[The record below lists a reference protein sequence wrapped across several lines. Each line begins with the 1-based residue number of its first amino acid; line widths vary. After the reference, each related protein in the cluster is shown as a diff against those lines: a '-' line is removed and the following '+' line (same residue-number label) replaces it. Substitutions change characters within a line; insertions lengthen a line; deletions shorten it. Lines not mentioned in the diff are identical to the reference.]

1 MLFFCYLN
9 FKNVVYIMFYCCWL
23 LRILRSRYFVA
34 PVAKHRAGYATVTRD
49 SKNECCEA
57 AQHIVNKKNTKKMKL
72 SYWLYAGPAHIGSLK
87 IASSFKNV
95 HALMHA
101 PLGDDFFNV
110 MRSMLERER
119 DFTSVK
125 TTLVDRHVL
134 AKGSQTKVI
143 QNLQRQYKE
152 ENPDFILLTPTCT
165 SSILQEDLSLFV
177 KRACQNIKTPILLA
191 DVNHYRI
198 NELQAGD
205 KTLEQILQ
213 FILNDT
219 LSDKQPDSAKRQI
232 SSLAADPSVGYEVTR
247 GTEKLRVLTQKP
259 SVNIL
264 GITTLGFH
272 HQHDIRELQRLL
284 FDLGFEVNEI
294 IPEGSSLKSIQNL
307 PSAWFNIV
315 PYRECGL
322 MAAEYLK
329 NEFGMPYT
337 AISPIGVLQTK
348 EFILELEALKNQIA
362 KEISHSRAAR
372 SNNVHPPHQ
381 NFMPSLDASNFDYEA
396 FQNETASQHVL
407 EYINEQS
414 SFLCQAAWFSRSID
428 CQNLTG
434 KRAIVFGDS
443 THAAA
448 FTKLLVREL
457 GLKVVLAG
465 TYCKNDSSWFR
476 DQVQGY
482 TQEILITEDY
492 NQVSEMIEKLEP
504 SAIFG
509 TQMERHI
516 GKRLGIPTAV
526 ISAPIH
532 IQNFNLSYRPF
543 LGYEGA
549 NYIADLVYNTY
560 TLGMEE
566 HLLSLFGGHD
576 SENISDSEPNVN
588 CESNTK
594 QHFDSQHNMDSVDE
608 NGITTPVWTDEAKKE
623 LSFIPSFVR
632 NKVKRRTE
640 EFAKKINQTEI
651 SLDILYQA
659 KAANEIA

>member
-1 MLFFCYLN
+1 
-9 FKNVVYIMFYCCWL
+9 
-23 LRILRSRYFVA
+23 
-34 PVAKHRAGYATVTRD
+34 
-49 SKNECCEA
+49 
-57 AQHIVNKKNTKKMKL
+57 
-72 SYWLYAGPAHIGSLK
+72 
-87 IASSFKNV
+87 
-95 HALMHA
+95 
-101 PLGDDFFNV
+101 
-110 MRSMLERER
+110 MLERER
-119 DFTSVK
+119 DFTPVK

-134 AKGSQTKVI
+134 TKGSQTKVI
-143 QNLQRQYKE
+143 ENLERQYKE

-165 SSILQEDLSLFV
+165 SSILQEDLNLFV

-198 NELQAGD
+198 NELQASD
-205 KTLEQILQ
+205 KTLEQVLS
-213 FILNDT
+213 FILSVADEATQTSPQSITT
-219 LSDKQPDSAKRQI
+219 LHDGKSTLVPRDVETQDAPLWEPTSTD
-232 SSLAADPSVGYEVTR
+232 AAATTDPM
-247 GTEKLRVLTQKP
+247 LRMKGAEQTSRRRRKTTKP

-264 GITTLGFH
+264 GVTTLGFH
-272 HQHDIRELQRLL
+272 HQHDTRELQRLL
-284 FDLGFEVNEI
+284 LDLGYEINEI

-307 PSAWFNIV
+307 PSAWFNVV

-322 MAAEYLK
+322 MAAEFLK
-329 NEFGMPYT
+329 KKFGMPYT
-337 AISPIGVLQTK
+337 SISPIGVLQTK
-348 EFILELEALKNQIA
+348 EFILELESLRKQVSFSIQDDSFYNGANQVSKDVGCEGRVGEPILTDA
-362 KEISHSRAAR
+362 TYAMGDPTHVPNESMGTKLRSTPVASHPASL
-372 SNNVHPPHQ
+372 SS
-381 NFMPSLDASNFDYEA
+381 PSLKPTHCRSEFV
-396 FQNETASQHVL
+396 HK
-407 EYINEQS
+407 YIHEQT

-476 DQVQGY
+476 EQVQGY
-482 TQEILITEDY
+482 SNEVLISEDY

-532 IQNFNLSYRPF
+532 IQNFSLSYRPF

-576 SENISDSEPNVN
+576 NVALPTTMEANAASNPSDSNLSDAATLRSTQLSEQSIQVG
-588 CESNTK
+588 
-594 QHFDSQHNMDSVDE
+594 HHSVTSRE
-608 NGITTPVWTDEAKKE
+608 HSSCTWTEEAKKE

-632 NKVKRRTE
+632 NKVKKRTE
-640 EFAKKINQTEI
+640 EFAKKTNTLEI
-651 SLDILYQA
+651 SVDVLYQA
-659 KAANEIA
+659 KAANEVK